1 MRKSKLEVR
10 AAIANLKKSCGVMPV
25 YEPPPRKDIPLTT
38 ILLGWAMGSSLIA
51 LIIVISSV
59 LNGCILPDEKGG
71 LNSVEKTGAGIKAA
85 GDAVSTFHLPAG
97 LIISGVGTLVSIAG
111 KLLEKRLP
119 AASGPLMYAGA
130 AGVVGGLATS
140 IPMVEVKPD
149 PPAIVRPT
157 EPNGVTFTAQPEEK

>member
-25 YEPPPRKDIPLTT
+25 YEPPPPKVIPLTT
-38 ILLGWAMGSSLIA
+38 ILLGWSMCSMLVA
-51 LIIVISSV
+51 LIVVISSV
-59 LNGCILPDEKGG
+59 LSGCILPDEKGG
-71 LNSVEKTGAGIKAA
+71 PNSVEKTGAGIKAA

-111 KLLEKRLP
+111 KLLEKKLP
-119 AASGPLMYAGA
+119 SASGPLMYAGA

-140 IPMVEVKPD
+140 IPMVEVKP
-149 PPAIVRPT
+149 PAVVRPE
-157 EPNGVTFTAQPEEK
+157 EPEPVTATAQIGE